1 MEELLKKQN
10 EIIKGIE
17 SRYAEEN
24 YTESNP
30 LIVLNPFDTCPLSAL
45 MKFQTEEECSV
56 TIFIEEDIE
65 KEFK

>member
-10 EIIKGIE
+10 EIIKDIE

-30 LIVLNPFDTCPLSAL
+30 V
-45 MKFQTEEECSV
+45 
-56 TIFIEEDIE
+56 
-65 KEFK
+65 